1 MNNQVEQ
8 DRKSEMGR
16 FFITVIEIKNKIQSD
31 LIRKYKL
38 TLLNTVTFKVDRALD
53 VEYPTQ
59 KYGVFLDL
67 TADSTSGTPAMALFT
82 FKGGEFMH
90 NWLQGVGGRTGLE
103 SGPVASPVA
112 GTKLINWGLKKHYSY
127 AAQVPSLVITMKNN
141 SFNCWKL

>member
-1 MNNQVEQ
+1 M
-8 DRKSEMGR
+8 
-16 FFITVIEIKNKIQSD
+16 
-31 LIRKYKL
+31 
-38 TLLNTVTFKVDRALD
+38 NTVTFKVDRALD

-90 NWLQGVGGRTGLE
+90 SWLQGVGGRTGLE

-112 GTKLINWGLKKHYSY
+112 GTKVINWGYAGVGVFNPYRSY
-127 AAQVPSLVITMKNN
+127 ILMSED
-141 SFNCWKL
+141 

>member
-8 DRKSEMGR
+8 DCKSEMGR

-90 NWLQGVGGRTGLE
+90 SWLQGVGGRTGLE

-112 GTKLINWGLKKHYSY
+112 GTKVIN
-127 AAQVPSLVITMKNN
+127 
-141 SFNCWKL
+141 